1 MVSQHMHFRG
11 LLRHQLTLGPS
22 EEAGFLGLAAM
33 GPWGQ
38 GVSAF
43 SIQATVGMNGEPEE
57 GAEHHGIHRE
67 GQAGVGQ
74 GGSDTVVCPQ
84 KVPDTLEAVLTES
97 RGFIPPPHLSHGL
110 LALTHDGSSACQKP
124 ERRFL
129 TTTQKRV
136 LDDGQL
142 LPPDARW
149 SLHCLFIHEVIGI
162 QHRILHLGG
171 VVESPEGH
179 LNQDAE

>member
-1 MVSQHMHFRG
+1 MVSQHVHFRG

-57 GAEHHGIHRE
+57 GAEHHGI
-67 GQAGVGQ
+67 
-74 GGSDTVVCPQ
+74 
-84 KVPDTLEAVLTES
+84 
-97 RGFIPPPHLSHGL
+97 HLSHGL

>member
-1 MVSQHMHFRG
+1 MVSQHMHFG
-11 LLRHQLTLGPS
+11 VVLRHELTLGPS

-33 GPWGQ
+33 GPWSQ

-43 SIQATVGMNGEPEE
+43 SIQATVRMNGKPEE
-57 GAEHHGIHRE
+57 GTEDHSIYRE
-67 GQAGVGQ
+67 GQAGAGQ

-84 KVPDTLEAVLTES
+84 KVPDALEAV
-97 RGFIPPPHLSHGL
+97 LSHGL
-110 LALTHDGSSACQKP
+110 LALAHDGSSARQKP

-149 SLHCLFIHEVIGI
+149 ALHCLIIHEVIGI